1 MRVEQ
6 EHKATEDARLYAEQ
20 EAAGQQHA
28 VHLLQVLYVP
38 WCLWT
43 LMCLFYFQF
52 MPILFVD
59 R

>member
-38 WCLWT
+38 WCL
-43 LMCLFYFQF
+43 
-52 MPILFVD
+52 
-59 R
+59 

>member
-6 EHKATEDARLYAEQ
+6 EHKLTEDARLYAEQ
-20 EAAGQQHA
+20 EAASQQHA

-38 WCLWT
+38 LSLQT
-43 LMCLFYFQF
+43 FMCLFHFQF